1 MRRKLRQQPSDS
13 TDAGVALASS
23 ATDRRGTQP
32 VPAAHEERRSPPERL
47 SRAKAQQHS
56 PTRTLSHHRQPEP
69 QPRSPRSRALGGG
82 PMESAAVDQL
92 FARIQRHMHSEYSR
106 QVDVFRE
113 IDTDDSGT
121 LTAVELQRALS
132 QMEGGGAPSRADVDA
147 LLRAVDEDGSG
158 TVTLDEFF
166 DFFKHARRAATRSP
180 RSYRQALPPTWHVP
194 EKLQVQ
200 STSAS
205 PGTRAKGEAA
215 YKSSQPQSVLW
226 MNGLIEEYSRASCS
240 AQAPTCSF
248 LEWATATSQ
257 SKQVVTTRFLRAC
270 RADQR
275 VPEQSYAPAEW
286 KPAAEPPLASDH
298 QILRTFMQAVVADV
312 FKVEPRR
319 LGHSELSQFLHS
331 ALAAET
337 DVPGHVEQRADWL
350 LEVAGSSYG
359 ETVYTLA
366 RDTFAQDK
374 PWLTGE
380 EDDIL
385 PKTVGHFPAGSY
397 VVLLDTQKDQRG
409 RSWAKVEETFDIQQY
424 VLGGGDD
431 RQLEAAATTHRLR
444 GWVQLVSF
452 TSVLRPARL
461 PKQMTVRYIG
471 VEQLSSLL
479 GAELHLATLM
489 AWASQS
495 AQPVAATYEESD
507 DSLSPIAEPE
517 LELEPEPERAQS
529 PRAIVVNS
537 LDDDESDDEE
547 LELEPQQPARG
558 RQQRGLGYQV
568 RSPHHAEM

>member
-1 MRRKLRQQPSDS
+1 
-13 TDAGVALASS
+13 
-23 ATDRRGTQP
+23 
-32 VPAAHEERRSPPERL
+32 
-47 SRAKAQQHS
+47 
-56 PTRTLSHHRQPEP
+56 
-69 QPRSPRSRALGGG
+69 
-82 PMESAAVDQL
+82 
-92 FARIQRHMHSEYSR
+92 
-106 QVDVFRE
+106 
-113 IDTDDSGT
+113 
-121 LTAVELQRALS
+121 
-132 QMEGGGAPSRADVDA
+132 
-147 LLRAVDEDGSG
+147 
-158 TVTLDEFF
+158 
-166 DFFKHARRAATRSP
+166 
-180 RSYRQALPPTWHVP
+180 
-194 EKLQVQ
+194 
-200 STSAS
+200 
-205 PGTRAKGEAA
+205 
-215 YKSSQPQSVLW
+215 
-226 MNGLIEEYSRASCS
+226 
-240 AQAPTCSF
+240 
-248 LEWATATSQ
+248 
-257 SKQVVTTRFLRAC
+257 
-270 RADQR
+270 
-275 VPEQSYAPAEW
+275 
-286 KPAAEPPLASDH
+286 
-298 QILRTFMQAVVADV
+298 MQAVVADV

-461 PKQMTVRYIG
+461 PKEMTVRYIG

-517 LELEPEPERAQS
+517 LEPEPEPERAQS